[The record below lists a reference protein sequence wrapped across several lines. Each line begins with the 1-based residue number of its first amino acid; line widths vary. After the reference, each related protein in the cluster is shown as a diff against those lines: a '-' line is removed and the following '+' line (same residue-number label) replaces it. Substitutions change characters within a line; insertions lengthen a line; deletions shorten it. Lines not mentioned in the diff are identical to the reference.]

1 MRGIFEIIAAMLAA
15 FGLWTLLHSLCDL
28 MLYPRALRR
37 RVNAA
42 VFINNETSDLP
53 EIAAYVKTLGKEG
66 KISPERLIIVAE
78 SDIINGAELEGSGF
92 RVIVPREEKDAGE

>member
-1 MRGIFEIIAAMLAA
+1 MREIFEIIAAMLAA
-15 FGLWTLLHSLCDL
+15 FGLWTLMHSLCDQ
-28 MLYPRALRR
+28 MRFPRALRQ

-53 EIAAYVKTLGKEG
+53 EIAAYVKTLRREG

-78 SDIINGAELEGSGF
+78 SDIIKGAELEGSRF